1 MLGQVLPASDSLVNG
16 YAAVYFS
23 QDNLSNLIY
32 HLPSLV
38 WTEKVTSAVDF
49 ASGRYYRQPLIFPSV
64 WSWISNKTFPSCS
77 FHIKLMWLK

>member
-49 ASGRYYRQPLIFPSV
+49 A
-64 WSWISNKTFPSCS
+64 
-77 FHIKLMWLK
+77 